1 VLPNTNA
8 VFANLSAKPNYGF
21 TTIAGNISS
30 RFALHFGLSIT
41 DSDGVASNIGVYAAD
56 RGINVLLRRSKDEE
70 D

>member
-1 VLPNTNA
+1 MLPNTNA

-21 TTIAGNISS
+21 TPIAGNISS

-41 DSDGVASNIGVYAAD
+41 DIVGVASNIGVYAAD